1 MTIHTQWIRKVG
13 LILFKGEKGLDLS
26 EFRIRFEVTAADVE
40 TPNNAAIRV
49 YNLSQETVQKI
60 QGEFSEVVLN
70 AGYQNGNYG
79 VIFKGTIKQFKIG
92 RENAIDSYLDILAA
106 DGDIEYNQAFIEL
119 SLKSNTT
126 PAQQIE
132 AIGKSTGTS
141 VDTQSLIIDK
151 QHVPSIR
158 GSVLFGLARSSLR
171 NIATSLDAS
180 WSIQNGTVVL
190 IDNTGYR
197 DGTAVEINVGTGL
210 IGVPEQT
217 GGGIRLK
224 CLINSRIQ
232 IGCLVKLNNAEIVQL
247 LQQNPDAAPIPYNQR
262 TGIQP
267 NAALSQKDS
276 TYRVYAIDHSG
287 DTRGQAWYS
296 NLVCLAVDLSA
307 SRINAVGAN

>member
-1 MTIHTQWIRKVG
+1 
-13 LILFKGEKGLDLS
+13 
-26 EFRIRFEVTAADVE
+26 
-40 TPNNAAIRV
+40 V
-49 YNLSQETVQKI
+49 YNLSQETIQRI

-92 RENAIDSYLDILAA
+92 RENAIDSYLDILAG

-126 PAQQIE
+126 PKQQVEEI
-132 AIGKSTGTS
+132 AKAMGVPADMDSLVI
-141 VDTQSLIIDK
+141 DTQHTPSL
-151 QHVPSIR
+151 R
-158 GSVLFGLARSSLR
+158 GAVLFGLARSNLR
-171 NIATSLDAS
+171 NITTSLDAS

-197 DGTAVEINVGTGL
+197 DGTTVSINVATGL

-232 IGCLVKLNNAEIVQL
+232 IGCLVKLNNAEIIQLVQ
-247 LQQNPDAAPIPYNQR
+247 QDPNASPIPYNQR

-267 NAALSQKDS
+267 NAALSEKDS
-276 TYRVYAIDHSG
+276 TYRVYAIDHEG
-287 DTRGQAWYS
+287 DSRGQAWYS
-296 NLVCLAVDLSA
+296 TLVCLAVDLSA
-307 SRINAVGAN
+307 PRIQAVGAN

>member
-1 MTIHTQWIRKVG
+1 MSNYTQWIRKVG

-26 EFRIRFEVTAADVE
+26 EFRIRFQVTSADVE

-49 YNLSQETVQKI
+49 YNLSQETIQRI

-92 RENAIDSYLDILAA
+92 RENAIDSYLDILAG

-126 PAQQIE
+126 PKQQVEEI
-132 AIGKSTGTS
+132 AKAMGTPA
-141 VDTQSLIIDK
+141 DMDSLIIDK
-151 QHVPSIR
+151 QNIPSLR
-158 GSVLFGLARSSLR
+158 GAVMFGLARSNLR
-171 NIATSLDAS
+171 NITTSLDAS
-180 WSIQNGTVVL
+180 WSIQNGTIVL

-197 DGTAVEINVGTGL
+197 DGTAVEINVSTGL

-217 GGGIRLK
+217 GGGIRLR

-232 IGCLVKLNNAEIVQL
+232 IGCLVKLNNAEIVRL
-247 LQQNPDAAPIPYNQR
+247 VQQNPDAAPVPYNQR

-267 NAALSQKDS
+267 SAALSEKDS
-276 TYRVYAIDHSG
+276 TYRVYAIDHEG
-287 DTRGQAWYS
+287 DSRGQAWYS
-296 NLVCLAVDLSA
+296 TLVCLAVDLSA
-307 SRINAVGAN
+307 SRIQAVGAN

>member
-1 MTIHTQWIRKVG
+1 MTNYTQWIRKVG

-26 EFRIRFEVTAADVE
+26 EFRIRFEVTSADVE

-49 YNLSQETVQKI
+49 YNLSQETIQKI

-92 RENAIDSYLDILAA
+92 RENAIDSYLDILAG
-106 DGDIEYNQAFIEL
+106 DGDIEYNQAFIDL
-119 SLKSNTT
+119 SLKSNKT
-126 PAQQIE
+126 PKQQIE
-132 AIGKSTGTS
+132 EIAKKIGTPADTS
-141 VDTQSLIIDK
+141 ALIIDA
-151 QHVPSIR
+151 QHLPSLR
-158 GSVLFGLARSSLR
+158 GAVLFGLARSSLR

-180 WSIQNGTVVL
+180 WSIQNGSIVF

-197 DGTAVEINVGTGL
+197 DGTAVEINVSTGL

-217 GGGIRLK
+217 GGGIRLR

-247 LQQNPDAAPIPYNQR
+247 LQQNPSAGAVPYNQR

-267 NAALSQKDS
+267 NAALSLKDS
-276 TYRVYAIDHSG
+276 TYRVYAIDHEG
-287 DTRGQAWYS
+287 DSRGQAWYS
-296 NLVCLAVDLSA
+296 TLTCLAVDLSA
-307 SRINAVGAN
+307 PRNKAVEKN

>member
-1 MTIHTQWIRKVG
+1 MSNYTQWIRKVG

-26 EFRIRFEVTAADVE
+26 EFRIRFQVTSADVE

-49 YNLSQETVQKI
+49 YNLSQETIQRI

-92 RENAIDSYLDILAA
+92 RENAIDSYLDILAG

-126 PAQQIE
+126 PKQQVEEI
-132 AIGKSTGTS
+132 AKAMGTPA
-141 VDTQSLIIDK
+141 DLDSLIIDK
-151 QHVPSIR
+151 QNVPSLR
-158 GSVLFGLARSSLR
+158 GAVMFGLARSNLR
-171 NIATSLDAS
+171 NITTSLDAS
-180 WSIQNGTVVL
+180 WSIQNGTIVL

-197 DGTAVEINVGTGL
+197 DGTAVDINVSTGL

-217 GGGIRLK
+217 GGGIRLR

-232 IGCLVKLNNAEIVQL
+232 IGCLVKLNNAEIVKL
-247 LQQNPDAAPIPYNQR
+247 VQQNPDAAPVPYNQR

-267 NAALSQKDS
+267 RAALSEKDS
-276 TYRVYAIDHSG
+276 TYRVYAIDHEG
-287 DTRGQAWYS
+287 DSRGQAWYS
-296 NLVCLAVDLSA
+296 TLVCLAVDLSA
-307 SRINAVGAN
+307 SRIQAVGAN

>member
-1 MTIHTQWIRKVG
+1 MSNYTQWIRKVG

-26 EFRIRFEVTAADVE
+26 EFRIRFQVTSADVE

-49 YNLSQETVQKI
+49 YNLSQETIQKI

-92 RENAIDSYLDILAA
+92 RENAIDSYLDILAG

-126 PAQQIE
+126 PKQQVEEI
-132 AIGKSTGTS
+132 AKAMGTPA
-141 VDTQSLIIDK
+141 DLDSLIIDK
-151 QHVPSIR
+151 QHTPSLR
-158 GSVLFGLARSSLR
+158 GAVLFGLARSNLR
-171 NIATSLDAS
+171 NITTSLDAS

-197 DGTAVEINVGTGL
+197 DGTVVEINVSTGL

-247 LQQNPDAAPIPYNQR
+247 LQQNPDAAPVPYNQR

-267 NAALSQKDS
+267 NASLSLKDS
-276 TYRVYAIDHSG
+276 TYRVYAIDHEG
-287 DTRGQAWYS
+287 DSRGQAWYS
-296 NLVCLAVDLSA
+296 TLVCLAVDLSA
-307 SRINAVGAN
+307 PRIQAVGAN